1 MVSGALDVRERLD
14 ALLRSDLSFGG
25 LPTAYATHG
34 MHAFAA
40 KFPPQLP
47 RLAIALLSSPGE
59 VVLDPLMGSG
69 TTLVEALL
77 LGRRAVG
84 VDLDPLA
91 CLVAQA
97 KTTPLDPA
105 EAAAAGACVLDRARA
120 LLAQPVEV
128 ERLLAQRFD
137 PRTRRFVDYW
147 FAPPVQRQLAALAH
161 TIDAEPWPVVL
172 QTFLRVCLSAI
183 IVTKSGGVTLARD
196 LAHSR
201 PHRVASK
208 RPRDALADFAA
219 RLARNVWAIGALAV
233 VPGAAEVRR
242 GDARALPLP
251 TGAVHLVVTSP
262 PYASAIDY
270 LRAHKFAL
278 VWLGHAIGDLAA
290 LRRRYIGAEWAGSE
304 GLPLSDRPAAAV
316 RAVAARD
323 AKRAGVLRRYFADMR
338 AALSEMYRVLSPG
351 RAAVLVVGSSTIR
364 GIDVQTHHCLADL
377 AEAVGFEVVAVVPR
391 PLDRDRRLMPARW
404 SGNDASGIER
414 RMHEEHVLGL
424 IRPAG

>member
-1 MVSGALDVRERLD
+1 LRERLA
-14 ALLRSDLSFGG
+14 ALLGDDLGFAGRPS
-25 LPTAYATHG
+25 AYATHS

-47 RLAIALLSSPGE
+47 QAAIAALSSPGE
-59 VVLDPLMGSG
+59 VVLDPLAGSG

-77 LGRRAVG
+77 LGRQAIG

-91 CLVAQA
+91 CLVATA

-105 EAAAAGACVLDRARA
+105 MAAAAGQTILERARA
-120 LLAQPVEV
+120 LLAQPVEID
-128 ERLLAQRFD
+128 RILARRFD
-137 PRTRRFVDYW
+137 ARTRRFVDFW
-147 FAPPVQRQLAALAH
+147 FSPPIQRQLAALAES
-161 TIDAEPWPVVL
+161 IDGASLAADVR
-172 QTFLRVCLSAI
+172 TFLRICLSAI

-208 RPRDALADFAA
+208 RPRDALANFAA
-219 RLARNVWAIGALAV
+219 RLARNARAVGALATAR
-233 VPGAAEVRR
+233 AAAVMQR

-251 TGAVHLVVTSP
+251 AGAVHLVVTSP

-270 LRAHKFAL
+270 MRAHKFAL
-278 VWLGHAIGDLAA
+278 VWLGYSIGDLAA
-290 LRRRYIGAEWAGSE
+290 LRRAYIGAEVASGNGE
-304 GLPLSDRPAAAV
+304 PLPDRPSAAI

-323 AKRAGVLRRYFADMR
+323 AGRAGVLRRYFADMR
-338 AALSEMYRVLSPG
+338 WALAEMYRVLVPG
-351 RAAVLVVGSSTIR
+351 RAAIVVVGSSTVR
-364 GIDVQTHHCLADL
+364 GVDVQTHACLADL
-377 AEAVGFEVVAVVPR
+377 ARAVDFDVVGVVPR

-404 SGNDASGIER
+404 GSNGASGIER

-424 IRPAG
+424 LRPAG